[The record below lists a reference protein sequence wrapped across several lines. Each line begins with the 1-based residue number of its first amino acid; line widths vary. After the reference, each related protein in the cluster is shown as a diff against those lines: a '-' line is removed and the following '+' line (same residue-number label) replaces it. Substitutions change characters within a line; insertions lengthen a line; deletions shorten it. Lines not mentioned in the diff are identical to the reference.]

1 MTPTAARANTPA
13 LATMGAAPLLEVLL
27 LPLGVLAL
35 PVEVPVLPVEVPV
48 LPVEVPEL
56 PLDVLLPPEEEP
68 VIVPAVTG
76 YPRVLQ
82 PSANSIT
89 RERCKDQEDGE

>member
-1 MTPTAARANTPA
+1 MAPTAARAKTPA

-48 LPVEVPEL
+48 LPVEVPVLPIEVPEL

-89 RERCKDQEDGE
+89 RESL